1 MQRELRKKCC
11 TCFQKYRL
19 ILLETHWKLIN
30 ELVSTHFF
38 IQWYLVYCKKYCSC
52 KPIQSHKNSVQ
63 TWQPIRASFPYN
75 PNYLIL
81 LRNPFGSKP
90 TPLNKSL
97 KIPAA
102 PKTSLQKSLLMA
114 NREIKNILSANP
126 RSV

>member
-1 MQRELRKKCC
+1 MTVKKPYC
-11 TCFQKYRL
+11 TCFQEYRL
-19 ILLETHWKLIN
+19 INLETHWRFINKLVLN
-30 ELVSTHFF
+30 HFF
-38 IQWYLVYCKKYCSC
+38 IETYLQHCKKYCSC
-52 KPIQSHKNSVQ
+52 KLILFHKNSVQ
-63 TWQPIRASFPYN
+63 TWQPISASFPYN

-81 LRNPFGSKP
+81 LRNPFGLKP